1 MYSLF
6 SYKEFMTPSKG
17 WKLEALS
24 DQFLNRDID
33 NVGQIVAGPR
43 GLQAG
48 LDDYLPG
55 SLTLAVTSRNS
66 RITYVGGGEG
76 KPLNSYEARAN
87 AEKSTVIYLLN
98 VLGRSEGQAIVKDA
112 IGLIIKDEEKTPEC
126 HSARRYPSRRGEPP
140 IAPVLPKQPRHR
152 DPDKGQSAWSRG

>member
-1 MYSLF
+1 MNIMYSLF

-24 DQFLNRDID
+24 DQFLNRHID

-55 SLTLAVTSRNS
+55 SLTVRCD
-66 RITYVGGGEG
+66 V
-76 KPLNSYEARAN
+76 
-87 AEKSTVIYLLN
+87 EKFTDHLCW
-98 VLGRSEGQAIVKDA
+98 RRRGQALE
-112 IGLIIKDEEKTPEC
+112 LI
-126 HSARRYPSRRGEPP
+126 
-140 IAPVLPKQPRHR
+140 
-152 DPDKGQSAWSRG
+152 